1 MVLQTSLRGLGNSRW
16 FGQYAVDKQ
25 KAVVQK
31 NDQDTDNHG

>member
-1 MVLQTSLRGLGNSRW
+1 MVLQTSLWGLGNSRW
-16 FGQYAVDKQ
+16 FGQYALDKQ